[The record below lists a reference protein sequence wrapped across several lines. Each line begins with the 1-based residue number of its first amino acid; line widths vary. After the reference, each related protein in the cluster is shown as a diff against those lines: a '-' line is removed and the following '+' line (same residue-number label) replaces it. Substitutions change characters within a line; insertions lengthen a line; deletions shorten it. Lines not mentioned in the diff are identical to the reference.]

1 MQVVFNFKIGLGCLP
16 ALGSYSKFSNNTLK
30 DVLVTSVLSASTS
43 LFMGVLVF
51 SLVGFL
57 AHVMESD
64 ITDVITSGPALVF
77 VTFPNLV

>member
-16 ALGSYSKFSNNTLK
+16 ALGSYSKFSHNTLK
-30 DVLVTSVLSASTS
+30 DVLVACVLSAFTC

-57 AHVMESD
+57 ADVSECD
-64 ITDVITSGPALVF
+64 ITDVIT
-77 VTFPNLV
+77 